1 MNEIISV
8 ANVQGY
14 LDASNTAWLNAE
26 DVARGFGFTETKNG
40 VEYVMWR
47 RLNDYL
53 GSFGYFGTGAENSPR
68 VGKGDYLPEN
78 MVYRLGFKANN
89 EVAVRFQTILAD
101 EVLPSI
107 RKTGTYISP
116 NAAANAK
123 LQEAEV
129 KVYLVEAISRNLR
142 LNEASRLGMYQSIA
156 EPYGLSIPQ
165 YVPSEGVMKS
175 ASVLLKEIGSNMSV
189 IKFNQLLEKN
199 GYLESIS
206 RPTTG
211 GKSRNFKNITEKGTP
226 YGQNMQNPKNQKE
239 TQPYWYADKFMEL
252 YGIVTNPEQS

>member
-1 MNEIISV
+1 MTYINE
-8 ANVQGY
+8 ANLYKCIFQSRKP
-14 LDASNTAWLNAE
+14 DAE
-26 DVARGFGFTETKNG
+26 K
-40 VEYVMWR
+40 
-47 RLNDYL
+47 
-53 GSFGYFGTGAENSPR
+53 
-68 VGKGDYLPEN
+68 
-78 MVYRLGFKANN
+78 
-89 EVAVRFQTILAD
+89 FQD
-101 EVLPSI
+101 WVCEEVLPSI
-107 RKTGTYISP
+107 GRTGAYISP

-142 LNEASRLGMYQSIA
+142 LNEASRLGMYQSIV

-175 ASVLLKEIGSNMSV
+175 ASVLLKEINSGMSV

-199 GYLESIS
+199 GYIETIA

-211 GKSRNFKNITEKGTP
+211 GKPRNFKNITEKGAS

-239 TQPYWYADKFMEL
+239 TQPLWFADKFRKL
-252 YGIVTNPEQS
+252 YEIVTNISQL